1 MSQDEASLMTNAAV
15 RNAQPWS
22 EDYMLAD
29 GIGLSLFVVSTQ
41 VRLGQ
46 LRAQSQAAL
55 RSSSQSGVR

>member
-1 MSQDEASLMTNAAV
+1 MTNAAV

-22 EDYMLAD
+22 KDYMLAH

-46 LRAQSQAAL
+46 LRA
-55 RSSSQSGVR
+55 